1 MKKISLIVNFFSFK
15 KMQNTVLE
23 IEKRLKN
30 SGFNTDLKVTDYPFH
45 AYYIARDSVLNGSS
59 LIVSLGG
66 DGTINEVING
76 VLSIK
81 EQELPEIGFIP
92 LGTGVD
98 FVKTVG
104 ISRKMEEALDTII
117 NGDVIY
123 SDVGRVVLNENEKV
137 YTRYFIN
144 VLDAG
149 LGGSVVRIARRLPKS
164 LGGYPVF
171 LISSLLG
178 ILTFKPFKVKI
189 FIDDEFVDEG
199 KITIIGAAN
208 GRYFGGGM
216 HIAPMAKID
225 DGIFEFL
232 YVKDTNIYTF
242 IKEVLLPVYD
252 ANHLKYKKLYHFR
265 GKKLKILG
273 ENHFLFEMDG
283 EPLKAREIELSIV
296 QNRIKL
302 KIPRKNHY

>member
-15 KMQNTVLE
+15 KMQDTVLE

-30 SGFNTDLKVTDYPFH
+30 SGFKTDLKVTEFPFH
-45 AYYIARDSVLNGSS
+45 AYYIARDSALNGSS
-59 LIVSLGG
+59 IIVSLGG

-92 LGTGVD
+92 LGTGID

-104 ISRKMEEALDTII
+104 ISRKMEDALDTII
-117 NGDVIY
+117 NGDIIF
-123 SDVGRVVLNENEKV
+123 SDVGKVVLKENEKV

-149 LGGSVVRIARRLPKS
+149 LGGSVVRIAKRLPKS

-189 FIDDEFVDEG
+189 FIDDEFIDEG

-225 DGIFEFL
+225 DGILEFL
-232 YVKDTNIYTF
+232 YVKDTNIYRF
-242 IKEVLLPVYD
+242 IKEVLLPVYE
-252 ANHLKYKKLYHFR
+252 AKHLKYRNIYHFR
-265 GKKLKILG
+265 GKKLKIVG

-283 EPLKAREIELSIV
+283 EPLKAREIELSVIE
-296 QNRIKL
+296 NRIKL